1 MPQIQITM
9 VESPPQETVV
19 SNEKL
24 ARAKPPPICIPHS
37 NFLNFDE
44 KNQAKNEAKNESN
57 FEANDAAK
65 SLTSSQNVP
74 KDAMSRP
81 ETSSRTPIELG
92 EIRSKAPNAEQE
104 QQVQVKVSC
113 KKFKVV

>member
-9 VESPPQETVV
+9 VESPPQETVI

-44 KNQAKNEAKNESN
+44 KNEAKNESN

-104 QQVQVKVSC
+104 QQVQVKVRC